1 MKLCSVAMVANES
14 DIIEAFARHTLAFTD
29 HLHIGFHN
37 SYDTTRDIIER
48 LVDEGLSISHE
59 LIDTPAF
66 RRERLGCELVQKA
79 AARGRFD
86 YILPLDADEFIA
98 VAGRKVL
105 EAELAAAPAEGA
117 LSVTWLSYVS
127 TRDDDPADPNPVT
140 RIRHR
145 LATPHPWVCKVFFR
159 GDLMR
164 RFDDI
169 ILADGN
175 HSLLS
180 RHGREIPERRAEQV
194 HLAHYPVRSAA
205 QLSSKAVL
213 GALGR
218 QLSPEFTD
226 HQSRHWRALMADPA
240 LAEGY
245 STEQLTQ
252 VTSRYLGASE
262 SPLVD
267 APLAFS
273 GGALRYTDLIRVN
286 PFARLVRY
294 LAVVVKAGVLRPI
307 EAGPDAGGGD
317 TITVSAA
324 EHRRLVTEL
333 DIARRRV
340 QELYQERARWR
351 LRVYMPGAGA
361 VVLLVLIHL
370 LLGWYR

>member
-1 MKLCSVAMVANES
+1 
-14 DIIEAFARHTLAFTD
+14 
-29 HLHIGFHN
+29 
-37 SYDTTRDIIER
+37 
-48 LVDEGLSISHE
+48 
-59 LIDTPAF
+59 LI
-66 RRERLGCELVQKA
+66 QKA
-79 AARGRFD
+79 ASRGRFD
-86 YILPLDADEFIA
+86 YVLPLDADEFI
-98 VAGRKVL
+98 VAANRDLL
-105 EAELAAAPAEGA
+105 EAELAAAPEDGA
-117 LSVTWLSYVS
+117 LSVAWLSYVP
-127 TRDDDPADPNPVT
+127 TRDDDPADPNPVS
-140 RIRHR
+140 RMRRR

-159 GDLMR
+159 GNLMQ

-194 HLAHYPVRSAA
+194 HLAHYPVRSSA
-205 QLSSKAVL
+205 QLASKAVL

-245 STEQLTQ
+245 SMEQLTQ
-252 VTSRYLGASE
+252 VTSRYLDALE

-273 GGALRYTDLIRVN
+273 GGALRYADLIRVN

-294 LAVVVKAGVLRPI
+294 LAVVIKAGVLRPI
-307 EAGPDAGGGD
+307 EARPDAGGGD
-317 TITVSAA
+317 TITVSAV
-324 EHRRLVTEL
+324 EHRSLVSEL
-333 DIARRRV
+333 DVARRHV

-351 LRVYMPGAGA
+351 LRFYMLGAGA
-361 VVLLVLIHL
+361 VVLLVLILL